1 MKVLLTSIIGIFL
14 FINIIALNVN
24 IVAAETGPDMFN
36 ITLTPHY
43 YLDGYELNVYSPN
56 QTYDGVYFEIKGINP
71 YDYKITNISVLETN
85 PETFINIVNLNY
97 NVLKA
102 RETKVL
108 GKTNIIPVSD
118 FSETVFSITLSGI
131 NENNS
136 NQIIGYGLVN
146 FNSLPKK
153 NEVLSNIGNKIWS
166 GNSIGGLWIL
176 GLSILFISFVIWKY
190 HLLDIFEEYRRKSK
204 YKRMRGKNVY

>member
-1 MKVLLTSIIGIFL
+1 MNLLLSLNSIL
-14 FINIIALNVN
+14 
-24 IVAAETGPDMFN
+24 AAEPDMFN

-43 YLDGYELNVYSPN
+43 YESGYELNVYGPN
-56 QTYDGVYFEIKGINP
+56 QTYDGISFEIKAINP
-71 YDYKITNISVLETN
+71 FDYKIVNISVLETN
-85 PETFINIVNLNY
+85 PETFINIVNLNF

-176 GLSILFISFVIWKY
+176 ALSILFITFVVWKY
-190 HLLDIFEEYRRKSK
+190 DLFSYFGYYKKKSK
-204 YKRMRGKNVY
+204 YKRMKGEK